1 MNDDLKTAL
10 MTAEASLSAE
20 FGFELDH
27 GRREVVWAALGPRL
41 SATGRQ
47 RRGRLAIT
55 VARHVLPLWERV
67 WPSNR
72 LPQQLLALADNEL
85 VGTSSDLPEELEDVD
100 NLFWDMIAAGE
111 PTALYAGLAA
121 LRAWRAARRDEEF
134 DPLRPRFGVPPGRI
148 DFFDLDA
155 AAFAAI
161 AYAGGSYRNT
171 EASPERRR
179 EFCLWYLHEAVP
191 SVAE

>member
-55 VARHVLPLWERV
+55 VARHVLPLWSVCGRAIACR
-67 WPSNR
+67 SSCLR
-72 LPQQLLALADNEL
+72 LRTMSSL
-85 VGTSSDLPEELEDVD
+85 VQ
-100 NLFWDMIAAGE
+100 
-111 PTALYAGLAA
+111 
-121 LRAWRAARRDEEF
+121 
-134 DPLRPRFGVPPGRI
+134 
-148 DFFDLDA
+148 
-155 AAFAAI
+155 AAI
-161 AYAGGSYRNT
+161 CPKNSKMSTICFGT
-171 EASPERRR
+171 
-179 EFCLWYLHEAVP
+179 
-191 SVAE
+191 